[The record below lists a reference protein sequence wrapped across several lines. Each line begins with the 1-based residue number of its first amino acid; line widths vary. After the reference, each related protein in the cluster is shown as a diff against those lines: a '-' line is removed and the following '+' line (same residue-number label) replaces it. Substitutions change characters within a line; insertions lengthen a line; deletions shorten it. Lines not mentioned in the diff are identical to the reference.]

1 MGVEWAPESMPE
13 RLSQPI
19 RRMLTV
25 RLLHTSDWHLGKR
38 LHGVELLDHQ
48 AVFADWLVDV
58 VRSEGVDAVIVAG
71 DLYDRSNP
79 PVTAIEVFDTAVAR
93 LAGTGVPLIMISGNH
108 DSGTRVGTH
117 AELLHAVGVHMRT
130 DPARIEQPVMLSDAE
145 GTVAIYGLPYL
156 DPIATRSVLDTDAAT
171 HTAVLTAAMSRV
183 HADLATR
190 PGTRS
195 VVVAHAF
202 IAGGSTS
209 DSERDVTV
217 GGAPSVP
224 VSLFSNVNYTA
235 LGHLHGPQTMEGT
248 VRYSGSPLAYSFSE
262 AGHTKSVSLIDLDAS
277 GDVTITEIPT
287 PVPRPLTIISGTLD
301 DVLANP
307 AHTALEDHWVS
318 VTLIDPLL
326 PPGPMAQLRN
336 RFPHALHLSH
346 QPERTTEAMEA
357 TRAERIEGLQ
367 DRDVVMNFFVDQA
380 LREPDESEVAIID
393 EALDATRPGG
403 SEH

>member
-1 MGVEWAPESMPE
+1 
-13 RLSQPI
+13 
-19 RRMLTV
+19 MLTV

-38 LHGVELLDHQ
+38 LHGVELLDYQ
-48 AVFADWLVDV
+48 AAFVDWLVEV
-58 VRSEGVDAVIVAG
+58 VGSEGVDAVIVAG

-79 PVTAIEVFDTAVAR
+79 PVAAIEVFDAAVAR

-117 AELLHAVGVHMRT
+117 ADLLHAVGVHVRT
-130 DPARIEQPVMLSDAE
+130 DPARIGQPVVLSDA
-145 GTVAIYGLPYL
+145 GGDVTIYGLPYL
-156 DPIATRSVLDTDAAT
+156 DPIASRHVLDSDAAT

-183 HADLATR
+183 RNDLAGR

-202 IAGGSTS
+202 VAGGSTS

-224 VSLFSNVNYTA
+224 VALFSEIGYTA
-235 LGHLHGPQTMEGT
+235 LGHLHGPQTMAGT

-262 AGHTKSVSLIDLDAS
+262 AGHTKSVTLIDLDAS
-277 GDVTITEIPT
+277 GEVTITEIPT

-301 DVLANP
+301 DVLANR
-307 AHTALEDHWVS
+307 AHTAIEGHWVS
-318 VTLIDPLL
+318 VTLTDPLL
-326 PPGPMAQLRN
+326 PPGPMAQLRT
-336 RFPHALHLSH
+336 RFPHALHLAH
-346 QPERTTEAMEA
+346 QPERTTKATEA
-357 TRAERIEGLQ
+357 TRAERIEGLH

-380 LREPDESEVAIID
+380 LREPEESEIAIID

-403 SEH
+403 SER

>member
-1 MGVEWAPESMPE
+1 M
-13 RLSQPI
+13 
-19 RRMLTV
+19 

-38 LHGVELLDHQ
+38 LHGVDLLDHQ
-48 AVFADWLVDV
+48 AAFVDWLVDV

-79 PVTAIEVFDTAVAR
+79 PVTAIEVFDSAVAR

-117 AELLHAVGVHMRT
+117 ADLLHAVGVHVRT
-130 DPARIEQPVMLSDAE
+130 DPSRVDQPVVLSDTD
-145 GTVAIYGLPYL
+145 GDVAIYGLPYL
-156 DPIATRSVLDTDAAT
+156 DPIATRSVLETDAAT

-183 HADLATR
+183 RNDLASR

-202 IAGGSTS
+202 VAGGSTS

-224 VSLFSNVNYTA
+224 VALFNDVHYTA

-262 AGHTKSVSLIDLDAS
+262 AGHTKSVTLIDLDAS
-277 GDVTITEIPT
+277 GEVTLTEIPT
-287 PVPRPLTIISGTLD
+287 PVPRPLTIISGTLQ
-301 DVLANP
+301 DVLADQ
-307 AHTALEDHWVS
+307 AHAGVEDHWVS
-318 VTLIDPLL
+318 VTLTDPLL
-326 PPGPMAQLRN
+326 PPGPMAQLKT
-336 RFPHALHLSH
+336 RFPHALHLAH
-346 QPERTTEAMEA
+346 QPERMTEATEA
-357 TRAERIEGLQ
+357 TRADRVEGLH

-380 LREPDESEVAIID
+380 LREPTESEVTIID

-403 SEH
+403 GER